1 MNYKEKL
8 HILRNDVL
16 TIIEIKAPFKVPN
29 ELCFNLEGGRYL
41 TNVTKNCLVD
51 NLGYEYNF
59 YVLDIE
65 QLCKIA
71 DYLQQK

>member
-16 TIIEIKAPFKVPN
+16 TIIEIKAPFKVPD

-41 TNVTKNCLVD
+41 TNITKNCLVD
-51 NLGYEYNF
+51 NLGYEYDF

-65 QLCKIA
+65 QLCEIT
-71 DYLQQK
+71 DYVQQK